1 MDNNNSND
9 NLDNSKEIVDEEVKI
24 EENIEKNDTT
34 ESTDKN
40 VNIAVSK
47 EKRMGFKIKNP
58 KVKKIVIIT
67 CSVIF
72 ALIILFAIF
81 ICFNKVNSKVY
92 KNLYVLNQN
101 VSGYT
106 TDDLKIFLEEKN
118 NIKHENKTSVIQDT
132 DEIYSFIQDDINLKI
147 DVASTINSVMEYGRS
162 GNIII
167 DNIDVLKALFKR
179 QNIEVKYA
187 YDNNKLDEVIKNID
201 LSIKDRTVDT
211 KYNIDEENKKLVIT
225 VGKSGNGIDTEKEK
239 EKILNKIQ
247 SSYETIENEKI
258 DNNLVLDIVNKKPD
272 SLNPE
277 EVYNKVKREPKDAY
291 VDKTSNPTKL
301 VSEVVGLDLD
311 LQELKDVLNKKENKT
326 EGKVIE
332 ISLKVIEPKVKL
344 ENLSNELFS
353 EKIAGYTT
361 YFNAGQYAR
370 ANNLKVALAAMN
382 GKIVMPGEI
391 YSYNDN
397 IGDTTAERGYMAAA
411 TFKGGTTVDEMGGGI
426 CQTVS
431 TLYNVVLM
439 ANMEIVERHAHGLP
453 VGYVQPSRDATVYSP
468 YLDFKFKNT
477 RTNPI
482 KIVTSFSGEGN
493 MNISIY
499 GIKEKEEYDVE
510 IISQYLSTIP
520 FTTRYIY
527 DPNMQ
532 EGSQVVVSNGVNGYS
547 SQSFIKKSLN
557 GVQVSYDLLSRDTYN
572 AQQQVIRVGTRKGNT
587 GS

>member
-1 MDNNNSND
+1 
-9 NLDNSKEIVDEEVKI
+9 
-24 EENIEKNDTT
+24 
-34 ESTDKN
+34 
-40 VNIAVSK
+40 
-47 EKRMGFKIKNP
+47 
-58 KVKKIVIIT
+58 
-67 CSVIF
+67 
-72 ALIILFAIF
+72 
-81 ICFNKVNSKVY
+81 
-92 KNLYVLNQN
+92 
-101 VSGYT
+101 
-106 TDDLKIFLEEKN
+106 
-118 NIKHENKTSVIQDT
+118 
-132 DEIYSFIQDDINLKI
+132 
-147 DVASTINSVMEYGRS
+147 
-162 GNIII
+162 
-167 DNIDVLKALFKR
+167 
-179 QNIEVKYA
+179 
-187 YDNNKLDEVIKNID
+187 
-201 LSIKDRTVDT
+201 
-211 KYNIDEENKKLVIT
+211 
-225 VGKSGNGIDTEKEK
+225 
-239 EKILNKIQ
+239 
-247 SSYETIENEKI
+247 
-258 DNNLVLDIVNKKPD
+258 
-272 SLNPE
+272 
-277 EVYNKVKREPKDAY
+277 
-291 VDKTSNPTKL
+291 
-301 VSEVVGLDLD
+301 
-311 LQELKDVLNKKENKT
+311 
-326 EGKVIE
+326 
-332 ISLKVIEPKVKL
+332 
-344 ENLSNELFS
+344 
-353 EKIAGYTT
+353 
-361 YFNAGQYAR
+361 
-370 ANNLKVALAAMN
+370 MN

-397 IGDTTAERGYMAAA
+397 IGDTTAERVYMAAA

-468 YLDFKFKNT
+468 YLDFKFKNI

>member
-118 NIKHENKTSVIQDT
+118 NIKHENKISVIQDT

-167 DNIDVLKALFKR
+167 DNIDVLKALFKI

-211 KYNIDEENKKLVIT
+211 KYNIDEKNKKLVIT

-247 SSYETIENEKI
+247 SSYETIENEKM

-370 ANNLKVALAAMN
+370 ANNLKVALVAMN